1 MDQRHIKTHHDTFL
15 PWKKNTIDSLFST
28 LSWFQKRLV
37 IKIVVVVLD
46 CKIFFIS
53 RKFLAN
59 FDDFSKL
66 CRSHAF
72 LTLQEKK
79 HNYITVLTKH
89 LKRWALLEPKMFIVH
104 HHQSI
109 FFVLVLV
116 LLILQPALT
125 FETDTNYDF
134 MNTNQKSEST
144 EVYKSKI
151 KYLQQSTSSN
161 NNNNADS
168 TSSINNVK
176 KLTEP
181 VVISSTNTAH
191 HPQYLT
197 YKYRLIQ
204 QHHHPYSAASYA
216 YPTFTAPAPA
226 QLYHGHQIAIHPGTL
241 IIYNLWLLLFFI
253 QHR

>member
-1 MDQRHIKTHHDTFL
+1 M
-15 PWKKNTIDSLFST
+15 
-28 LSWFQKRLV
+28 
-37 IKIVVVVLD
+37 
-46 CKIFFIS
+46 
-53 RKFLAN
+53 
-59 FDDFSKL
+59 
-66 CRSHAF
+66 
-72 LTLQEKK
+72 
-79 HNYITVLTKH
+79 KH

-204 QHHHPYSAASYA
+204 QHHPYSAASYA

-241 IIYNLWLLLFFI
+241 IIYNL
-253 QHR
+253 

>member
-1 MDQRHIKTHHDTFL
+1 
-15 PWKKNTIDSLFST
+15 
-28 LSWFQKRLV
+28 
-37 IKIVVVVLD
+37 
-46 CKIFFIS
+46 
-53 RKFLAN
+53 
-59 FDDFSKL
+59 
-66 CRSHAF
+66 
-72 LTLQEKK
+72 
-79 HNYITVLTKH
+79 
-89 LKRWALLEPKMFIVH
+89 MFKVH
-104 HHQSI
+104 HYQSI

-151 KYLQQSTSSN
+151 KYLQQSTSS

-241 IIYNLWLLLFFI
+241 IIYNL
-253 QHR
+253 